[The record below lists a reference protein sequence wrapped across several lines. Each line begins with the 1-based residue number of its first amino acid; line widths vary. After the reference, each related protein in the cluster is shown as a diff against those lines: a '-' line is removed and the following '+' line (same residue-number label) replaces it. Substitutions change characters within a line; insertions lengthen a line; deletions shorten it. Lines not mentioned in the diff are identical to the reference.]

1 MQYFLH
7 FLKVWDAQELTT
19 LYSVILGEKWTWVFS
34 SCMKYDKQK
43 TQFFCFLN
51 FSFHVYFPLIIT
63 LVCVD
68 IDYFF
73 FGITLSI
80 ISLIFSLL
88 KDSTSSI
95 SNTSKVRSSYF
106 FVVIKCNF
114 SLAQKSTKK
123 FTIPQLLWFVLH
135 KKKKYCIR
143 EKDYGEK
150 SQSISLNYLIFYSD
164 PNEWTYHSI
173 PTLPRVG
180 MYKNRVK
187 KDKIL
192 FLKFLLFCRLVHDDE
207 IQSRKIEN
215 NTNILNFPSPYS
227 ADSPRALKIEPY
239 FQNISVVLYPISI

>member
-1 MQYFLH
+1 M
-7 FLKVWDAQELTT
+7 
-19 LYSVILGEKWTWVFS
+19 
-34 SCMKYDKQK
+34 YDKQK

-51 FSFHVYFPLIIT
+51 FSFHVYYFTLIIT
-63 LVCVD
+63 LVYVD
-68 IDYFF
+68 TDYLFSF
-73 FGITLSI
+73 IGITLSI

-135 KKKKYCIR
+135 KKKKYYMR

-150 SQSISLNYLIFYSD
+150 SQSISLNYLIYYSD
-164 PNEWTYHSI
+164 PNEWTYYTQS
-173 PTLPRVG
+173 

-187 KDKIL
+187 DDKI
-192 FLKFLLFCRLVHDDE
+192 FF
-207 IQSRKIEN
+207 
-215 NTNILNFPSPYS
+215 
-227 ADSPRALKIEPY
+227 
-239 FQNISVVLYPISI
+239 